1 MTVAREA
8 RELIAQLVGIE
19 SVNPTLV
26 PGGAG
31 EGEIAAFVARWLER
45 TGLTVVVE
53 EVATGRRNVIAT
65 AAGSGGGRTLMLN
78 AHMDTVSLGGR
89 DGALEPRV
97 EGDRLYGR
105 GSYDMKGSLAAIMLV
120 AAELGRRPLAG
131 DVVLT
136 AVSDEEAGSI
146 GTEAVVGSSSADAAI
161 VAEPTE
167 LRLAVAHRGFVA
179 LEIETHGRAAHGS
192 RYDLGVD
199 AIVRMAPILAALGEL
214 DERLSEREP
223 HPLLGRPS
231 VHASLIEGGQELS
244 SYPARCILTL
254 ERRTLPGESPE
265 LVEEEARE
273 AAGDA
278 ADVRR
283 LFAREPLE
291 TPRDEAIVKLVRE
304 TAARV
309 LGRKP
314 DVIGVPFWT
323 DAALLSAAGIPTV
336 VFGPAG
342 EGAHAEVEWVDLP
355 SVERCVEVFLAT
367 AEAFCAPAT
376 QGGN

>member
-314 DVIGVPFWT
+314 DVIGVAFWT

>member
-179 LEIETHGRAAHGS
+179 LEIETHGRAAHG
-192 RYDLGVD
+192 VD